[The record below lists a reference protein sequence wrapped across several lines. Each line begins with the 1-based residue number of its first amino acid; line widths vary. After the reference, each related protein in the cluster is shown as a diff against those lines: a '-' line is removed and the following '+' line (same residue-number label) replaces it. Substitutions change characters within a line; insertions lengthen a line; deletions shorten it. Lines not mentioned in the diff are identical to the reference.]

1 MVSLG
6 SYNQPVSPLIS
17 AIFALVASYLIG
29 SFSFA
34 ILIAASSGVDIRTA
48 GSGNPGASN
57 VLRVLG
63 RRTAILVLIGDG
75 LKGAA
80 AAWMGAVIVGPE
92 FGYVTLFAAIV
103 GHTFP
108 IWHGFKGGKSVAT
121 AIGGFIFLAPA
132 VGLALGVVWIVIV
145 AVWKTA
151 SIASIA
157 VMLMAVPGMWLAGR
171 SNDELIWTGVIAIF
185 VLVRHSSN
193 IKRLLG
199 SSEQKVTG

>member
-1 MVSLG
+1 
-6 SYNQPVSPLIS
+6 VSPLIAGS
-17 AIFALVASYLIG
+17 IALIASYLIG

-34 ILIAASSGVDIRTA
+34 ILIAASRGVDIRTE
-48 GSGNPGASN
+48 GSRNPGASN

-63 RRTAILVLIGDG
+63 MRTAILVLIGDG

-80 AAWMGAVIVGPE
+80 GAWMGSVIISPE
-92 FGYVTLFAAIV
+92 FGYVTLFAAIL

-132 VGLALGVVWIVIV
+132 VGLVLGAIWIAIV
-145 AVWKTA
+145 GIWKKA

-157 VMLMAVPGMWLAGR
+157 VMVAAVPAMWFAGR
-171 SNDELIWTGVIAIF
+171 SKGELVWTGVIAIF
-185 VLVRHSSN
+185 VLVRHSGN
-193 IKRLLG
+193 ISRLLR
-199 SSEQKVTG
+199 SKEQKIT